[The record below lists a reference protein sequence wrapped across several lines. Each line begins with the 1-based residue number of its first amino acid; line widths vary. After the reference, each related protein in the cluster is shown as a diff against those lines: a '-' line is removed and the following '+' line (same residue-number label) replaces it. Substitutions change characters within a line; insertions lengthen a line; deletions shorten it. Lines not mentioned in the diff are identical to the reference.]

1 MKLRL
6 LFSILLFSVIS
17 FAQNGTVSGVILDKE
32 MNNEPLPFAN
42 VMIKGSPQGTTTDE
56 NGKYSLALKPG
67 NYTIIFGYLGY
78 ENKEIAFSLKANEKK
93 IINHTL
99 EASGVQLKD
108 IEIIQVVSKEKESAL
123 LQEQLKAVEIKQSI
137 GAQEMSRKGISN
149 VETGLT
155 KVTGITKVESRGL
168 FIRGLEDRYNNLL
181 INNLAVPS
189 NSPFKK
195 IIPLDLF
202 PTDIVGYMDI
212 FKTFNPNIYGDFAG
226 ATIDINTTEPT
237 ESFTKISYGVGYV
250 SNNNMRDFLI
260 SSDADNT
267 KSFFGFGGQE
277 RELPSGFGKT
287 PNGQINNDFES
298 TWNVNKTSSPLNT
311 SFGFTHANKFDV
323 GNKPYRMYYFISANF
338 DNKYQFREGIQRT
351 FQTGQGIYD
360 NNFTTS
366 QYKFGTQASALF
378 SLNFKSDRL
387 KITTNSLFIKATQSE
402 IQDQFGYTRN
412 NVQNPNEI
420 IRLNQY
426 DESNYFANQIQ
437 SEYKITKD
445 GKHLLKGGLSYTRTK
460 FNQPDRKF
468 INGTKVN
475 QEDIEVRF
483 GSNNLIRQFLDVE
496 NNFHM
501 SGLMEYNYKFGKNE
515 DKINKIAL
523 GYNGYAEYMKTSYRF
538 IAGLPNNANLPASIV
553 NLNNIDSFIQNA
565 IENNNISFREETG
578 GEYKTKIFNRVDG
591 FYGNITYNITP
602 KLELNAGI
610 RAENTIRDLK
620 YRTISDP
627 IGSEYRKIETNQLDI
642 LPSLNLKYT
651 ASENKNIRLAASRTI
666 TRPVLFESL
675 PITYINADGT
685 SEKGNALLVN
695 STNNNLDLKFEIFP
709 TKDELFAITAFG
721 KYIENPIERS
731 FDNFGGGSGQ
741 QVSYYNNKS
750 ATLFGLE
757 FESIIQLSRLNENL
771 KGASFGFN
779 TSVMH
784 TEATAEKDRSSQNG
798 TYFDTFDKR
807 QLQGASNW
815 LVNADLKYEFKFSE
829 KWKNTTTLVYGV
841 YGERIYA
848 VGIAGLDHVYEKPFH
863 KLDFIWSQNINKK
876 WDVKMSVDNIL
887 NPYYERVMGDESL
900 IPVTENSLTVQS
912 FKRGTGFSL
921 GASYKF

>member
-1 MKLRL
+1 MKLRYL
-6 LFSILLFSVIS
+6 LLSLFFSVAM
-17 FAQNGTVSGVILDKE
+17 FAQNGTVTGTILDKE
-32 MNNEPLPFAN
+32 FNNEPLPFAN
-42 VMIKGSPQGTTTDE
+42 IVIKGTKQGTSTDE
-56 NGKYSLALKPG
+56 NGKYSISLKPG
-67 NYTIIFGYLGY
+67 NYTIVIGYLGY
-78 ENKEIAFSLKANEKK
+78 ETKEIPFTIKANEKK
-93 IINHTL
+93 VINHTL
-99 EASGVQLKD
+99 EASGVQLQD
-108 IEIIQVVSKEKESAL
+108 IEIVQTVSKEKESAL

-212 FKTFNPNIYGDFAG
+212 FKTFNPNVYGDFAG
-226 ATIDINTTEPT
+226 ATIDINTTQPT

-260 SSDADNT
+260 SPDADNT

-277 RELPSGFGKT
+277 RELPSGFGST
-287 PNGQINNDFES
+287 PNGQIDNNFES
-298 TWNVNKTSSPLNT
+298 TWNVKKIGAPLNT
-311 SFGFTHANKFDV
+311 SFGVTHANKFDV

-338 DNKYQFREGIQRT
+338 DNKYQFREGIERI
-351 FQTGQGIYD
+351 FQNGQGIYQND
-360 NNFTTS
+360 LRKS

-387 KITTNSLFIKATQSE
+387 KITTNSLFIKATE
-402 IQDQFGYTRN
+402 NLIQDQKGFTGGF
-412 NVQNPNEI
+412 VQNNEL

-437 SEYKITKD
+437 SEYKLTKN
-445 GKHLLKGGLSYTRTK
+445 GKHLVKGGLSYTRTK

-468 INGTKVN
+468 INGTIVN
-475 QEDIEVRF
+475 EEEIEVRF
-483 GSNNLIRQFLDVE
+483 GSNNLIRQFLEVE

-515 DKINKIAL
+515 DKQNKIAL
-523 GYNGYAEYMKTSYRF
+523 GYNGFAEYMKTSYRF
-538 IAGLPNNANLPASIV
+538 IAGLPNDASLPASTVTI
-553 NLNNIDSFIQNA
+553 NNIDTFIQTA
-565 IENNNISFREETG
+565 IANNDISFREETG
-578 GEYKTKIFNRVDG
+578 GEYKTKIFSRVDG

-602 KLELNAGI
+602 KLELNAGV

-620 YRTISDP
+620 YRKIIDP
-627 IGSEYRKIETNQLDI
+627 IGSAYRKIETNVLDI
-642 LPSLNLKYT
+642 LPSLNLKY
-651 ASENKNIRLAASRTI
+651 AVSENKNIRFAASRTI

-675 PITYINADGT
+675 PLTYINADGT
-685 SEKGNALLVN
+685 SERGNELLVN
-695 STNNNLDLKFEIFP
+695 STNNNVDLKFEVFP
-709 TKDELFAITAFG
+709 TKDELFAVTAFG

-731 FDNFGGGSGQ
+731 FDNASSSQ
-741 QVSYYNNKS
+741 QVAYYNNKS
-750 ATLFGLE
+750 ATLFGVE
-757 FESIIQLSRLNENL
+757 FEALIQLSRINDNF
-771 KGASFGFN
+771 KGVSFGFN
-779 TSVMH
+779 TSLMH
-784 TEATAEKDRSSQNG
+784 TEATSEKNREG
-798 TYFDTFDKR
+798 GAYFDTFDKR

-815 LVNADLKYEFKFSE
+815 LVNADLKYDFKFSE
-829 KWKNTTTLVYGV
+829 KWTNTATFVYGV

-848 VGIAGLDHVYEKPFH
+848 VGIGGLDHVYEKPFH
-863 KLDFIWSQNINKK
+863 KLDFIWSQNINKA
-876 WDVKMSVDNIL
+876 WDVKLSIDNIL
-887 NPYYERVMGDESL
+887 NPYYERVLGDESL
-900 IPVTENSLTVQS
+900 IPVTENSLTVQN

>member
-1 MKLRL
+1 MKLRFL
-6 LFSILLFSVIS
+6 LLSLFFAATM
-17 FAQNGTVSGVILDKE
+17 FAQNGTVTGTILDKE
-32 MNNEPLPFAN
+32 FNNEPLPFAN
-42 VMIKGSPQGTTTDE
+42 IVIKGTKQGTSTDE
-56 NGKYSLALKPG
+56 NGKYSISLKPG
-67 NYTIIFGYLGY
+67 NYTLVIGYLGY
-78 ENKEIAFSLKANEKK
+78 ETKEIPFTIKANEKK
-93 IINHTL
+93 VINHTL
-99 EASGVQLKD
+99 EASGVQLAD

-123 LQEQLKAVEIKQSI
+123 LQEQQKAVEIKQSI

-212 FKTFNPNIYGDFAG
+212 FKTFNPNVYGDFAG
-226 ATIDINTTEPT
+226 ATIDINTTQPT

-260 SSDADNT
+260 SPDADNT

-277 RELPSGFGKT
+277 RELPSGFGST
-287 PNGQINNDFES
+287 PNGQIDNNFES
-298 TWNVNKTSSPLNT
+298 TWNVKKIGAPLNT
-311 SFGFTHANKFDV
+311 SFGVTHANKFDV

-338 DNKYQFREGIQRT
+338 DNKYQFREGIDRI
-351 FQTGQGIYD
+351 FQNGQGIYQND
-360 NNFTTS
+360 LRKS

-387 KITTNSLFIKATQSE
+387 KITTNSLFIKATE
-402 IQDQFGYTRN
+402 NLIQDQRGFTGGL
-412 NVQNPNEI
+412 VQNNEL

-437 SEYKITKD
+437 SEYKLTKN
-445 GKHLLKGGLSYTRTK
+445 GKHFVKGGLSYTKTK

-468 INGTKVN
+468 INGTIVN
-475 QEDIEVRF
+475 EEEIEVRF
-483 GSNNLIRQFLDVE
+483 GSNNFIRQYLDVE

-515 DKINKIAL
+515 DKQNKIAL
-523 GYNGYAEYMKTSYRF
+523 GYNGYAEYIKTSYRF
-538 IAGLPNNANLPASIV
+538 IAGLPNDASLPASIV
-553 NLNNIDSFIQNA
+553 NVNNIDSFVQNA
-565 IENNNISFREETG
+565 VANNEISFREETG
-578 GEYKTKIFNRVDG
+578 GEYKTKIFSRVDG

-602 KLELNAGI
+602 KLELNAGV

-620 YRTISDP
+620 YREISDP
-627 IGSEYRKIETNQLDI
+627 IGSSYKKNETNQLDI
-642 LPSLNLKYT
+642 LPSLNLKY
-651 ASENKNIRLAASRTI
+651 AISETKNIRFAASRTI

-685 SEKGNALLVN
+685 SERGNQFLEN
-695 STNNNLDLKFEIFP
+695 STNNNVDLKFEIFP
-709 TKDELFAITAFG
+709 TKDELFAVTAFG
-721 KYIENPIERS
+721 KYVENPIERT
-731 FDNFGGGSGQ
+731 FDNASSSQ
-741 QVSYYNNKS
+741 QVAYFNNKS

-757 FESIIQLSRLNENL
+757 FETIIQLSRLNDNL

-779 TSVMH
+779 TSIMH
-784 TEATAEKDRSSQNG
+784 TEAIAETDRGNTG
-798 TYFDTFDKR
+798 AYFDTFEKR

-815 LVNADLKYEFKFSE
+815 LVNADLKYDFKFSE
-829 KWKNTTTLVYGV
+829 KWTNTATFVYGV

-848 VGIAGLDHVYEKPFH
+848 VGTAGLDHVYEKPFH
-863 KLDFIWSQNINKK
+863 KLDFIWSQNINKA
-876 WDVKMSVDNIL
+876 WDVKLSIDNIL
-887 NPYYERVMGDESL
+887 NPYYERALGDDSQ

>member
-6 LFSILLFSVIS
+6 LFALLFSTFA
-17 FAQNGTVSGVILDKE
+17 FAQTATLTGVILDKE
-32 MNNEPLPFAN
+32 MFNDPLPFAN
-42 VMIKGSPQGTTTDE
+42 VMIKGTKIGTTTNE
-56 NGKYSLALKPG
+56 NGKYVLTLKPG
-67 NYTIIFGYLGY
+67 SYTLLIGYLGY
-78 ENKEIAFSLKANEKK
+78 DTKEIPFTLKANEKK
-93 IINHTL
+93 VINYSL
-99 EASGVQLKD
+99 ESNGIQLD
-108 IEIIQVVSKEKESAL
+108 DVVITHIVSKEKESAL

-137 GAQEMSRKGISN
+137 GAQELSRKGISN
-149 VETGLT
+149 VESGLT

-195 IIPLDLF
+195 IISLELF
-202 PTDIVGYMDI
+202 PTDIVGFMDV
-212 FKTFNPNIYGDFAG
+212 FKTFNPNLYGDFAG
-226 ATIDINTTEPT
+226 ATIDINTTQPT
-237 ESFTKISYGVGYV
+237 ESYTKINYGVGYV
-250 SNNNMRDFLI
+250 SNNNMHDFLI
-260 SSDADNT
+260 SADADNT

-277 RELPSGFGKT
+277 RELPSGFGST
-287 PNGQINNDFES
+287 PNGQIDNNFES
-298 TWNVNKTSSPLNT
+298 TWNVKKIGAPLNT
-311 SFGFTHANKFDV
+311 SYGVTHANKFDV

-338 DNKYQFREGIQRT
+338 DNKYQFREGIERT
-351 FQTGQGIYD
+351 FQTGQGVYD
-360 NNFTTS
+360 NNFKKS

-387 KITTNSLFIKATQSE
+387 KITTNSLFIKATENQ
-402 IQDQFGYTRN
+402 IQDQLGYTRN
-412 NVQNPNEI
+412 STQNPNEI

-445 GKHLLKGGLSYTRTK
+445 GKHLVKGGLSYTRTK

-475 QEDIEVRF
+475 EDDIEVRF
-483 GSNNLIRQFLDVE
+483 GSNNFIRQYLDVE

-515 DKINKIAL
+515 DKQNKIAL

-538 IAGLPNNANLPASIV
+538 ISGNPNNSSLPASIV
-553 NLNNIDSFIQNA
+553 NLNNIDSFVQDA
-565 IENNNISFREETG
+565 VANNYISFKEETS
-578 GEYKTKIFNRVDG
+578 GEYKTKILSRVDG
-591 FYGNITYNITP
+591 FYGNITYNVTP
-602 KLELNAGI
+602 KLELNAGV

-620 YRTISDP
+620 YREFGKP
-627 IGSEYRKIETNQLDI
+627 IGSVYDKIETNKLDI
-642 LPSLNLKYT
+642 LPSLNLKY
-651 ASENKNIRLAASRTI
+651 AISDNKNIRFAASRTI

-685 SEKGNALLVN
+685 SERGNKKLTN
-695 STNNNLDLKFEIFP
+695 STNTNVDLKFEVFP
-709 TKDELFAITAFG
+709 TKDELFAVTAFG
-721 KYIENPIERS
+721 KHIENPIERS

-741 QVSYYNNKS
+741 QVAYYNNKT

-757 FESIIQLSRLNENL
+757 LEAIVQLSRLSDNL
-771 KGASFGFN
+771 KGVSFGFN
-779 TSVMH
+779 TSLMH
-784 TEATAEKDRSSQNG
+784 TEAISQKDRTSQDG

-815 LVNADLKYEFKFSE
+815 LVNADLKYDFKFSE
-829 KWKNTTTLVYGV
+829 KWTNTATFVYGV

-863 KLDFIWSQNINKK
+863 KLDFIWSQNINKA
-876 WDVKMSVDNIL
+876 WDVKLSIDNIL
-887 NPYYERVMGDESL
+887 NPYYERVLGDESL

>member
-1 MKLRL
+1 M
-6 LFSILLFSVIS
+6 
-17 FAQNGTVSGVILDKE
+17 FAQNGTVTGTILDKE
-32 MNNEPLPFAN
+32 FNNEPLPFAN
-42 VMIKGSPQGTTTDE
+42 IIIKGTKQGTSTDE
-56 NGKYSLALKPG
+56 NGKYSITLKPG
-67 NYTIIFGYLGY
+67 NYTLVIGYLGY
-78 ENKEIAFSLKANEKK
+78 ETKEIPFTLKANEKK
-93 IINHTL
+93 VINHTL
-99 EASGVQLKD
+99 EANGVQLQD
-108 IEIIQVVSKEKESAL
+108 VEIIQVVSKEKESAL

-212 FKTFNPNIYGDFAG
+212 FKTFNPNVYGDFAG
-226 ATIDINTTEPT
+226 ATIDINTTQPT

-250 SNNNMRDFLI
+250 SNNNMRDFLL
-260 SSDADNT
+260 SADADNT

-277 RELPSGFGKT
+277 RELPSGFGAT

-298 TWNVNKTSSPLNT
+298 TWNVNKISAPLNT
-311 SFGFTHANKFDV
+311 SFGVTHANKFDV
-323 GNKPYRMYYFISANF
+323 GNKAYKMYYFISANF
-338 DNKYQFREGIQRT
+338 DNKYQYREGIDRI
-351 FQTGQGIYD
+351 FQNGQGIYQND
-360 NNFTTS
+360 LRKS

-387 KITTNSLFIKATQSE
+387 KITTNSLFLKATE
-402 IQDQFGYTRN
+402 NLIQDQRGFTGGL
-412 NVQNPNEI
+412 VQNNEL

-437 SEYKITKD
+437 SEYKLSKD
-445 GKHLLKGGLSYTRTK
+445 GKHSLKSGLSYTRTK

-468 INGTKVN
+468 INGTIVN
-475 QEDIEVRF
+475 ENEIEVRF
-483 GSNNLIRQFLDVE
+483 GSNNFIRQYLDVE

-501 SGLMEYNYKFGKNE
+501 SGLIEYNYKFGKNE
-515 DKINKIAL
+515 DKQNKIAV

-538 IAGLPNNANLPASIV
+538 IAGLPNNASLPASIV
-553 NLNNIDSFIQNA
+553 NVNNIDLFVQNA
-565 IENNNISFREETG
+565 VANNDISFREETG
-578 GEYKTKIFNRVDG
+578 GEYKTKILNRVDG
-591 FYGNITYNITP
+591 FYGNITYNLTS
-602 KLELNAGI
+602 KLELNAGL
-610 RAENTIRDLK
+610 RAENTFRDLK
-620 YRTISDP
+620 YRKIIDP
-627 IGSEYRKIETNQLDI
+627 IGSPYRKIETNQLDI
-642 LPSLNLKYT
+642 LPSLNLKYVVNET
-651 ASENKNIRLAASRTI
+651 KNIRFAASRTI

-685 SEKGNALLVN
+685 SERGNELLVN
-695 STNNNLDLKFEIFP
+695 STNNNVDLKFEVFP
-709 TKDELFAITAFG
+709 TKDEIFAVTAFG

-731 FDNFGGGSGQ
+731 FDNASSSQ
-741 QVSYYNNKS
+741 QVAYYNNKS
-750 ATLFGLE
+750 ATLLGLE
-757 FESIIQLSRLNENL
+757 FETIIQLSRLNDNL

-779 TSVMH
+779 TSIMH
-784 TEATAEKDRSSQNG
+784 TEATAEKNREG
-798 TYFDTFDKR
+798 GAYFDTFEKR

-815 LVNADLKYEFKFSE
+815 LVNADLKYDFKFSE
-829 KWKNTTTLVYGV
+829 KWTNTATLVYGV

-863 KLDFIWSQNINKK
+863 KLDFIWSQNINKA
-876 WDVKMSVDNIL
+876 WDVKLSIDNIL
-887 NPYYERVMGDESL
+887 NPYYERMLGDESQ

-912 FKRGTGFSL
+912 YKRGTGFSL

>member
-1 MKLRL
+1 MKLRFLLLSL
-6 LFSILLFSVIS
+6 LFSA
-17 FAQNGTVSGVILDKE
+17 FAIAQTATVSGVILDKE

-42 VMIKGSPQGTTTDE
+42 IMIKGTKTGTTTDE
-56 NGKYSLALKPG
+56 NGKYTLKLKPG
-67 NYTIIFGYLGY
+67 NYTLVIGFLGY
-78 ENKEIAFSLKANEKK
+78 DTKEIPFTVKANEKK
-93 IINHTL
+93 IINYTL
-99 EASGVQLKD
+99 ESNGVMLD
-108 IEIIQVVSKEKESAL
+108 DVVVIQTVSKEKESAL
-123 LQEQLKAVEIKQSI
+123 LQEQQKAVEIKQSI

-202 PTDIVGYMDI
+202 PTDIVGYMDV
-212 FKTFNPNIYGDFAG
+212 FKTFNPNLYGDFAG
-226 ATIDINTTEPT
+226 ATIDINTTQPT
-237 ESFTKISYGVGYV
+237 ESYTKINYGVGYV
-250 SNNNMRDFLI
+250 TNNNMRDFLI

-277 RELPSGFGKT
+277 REIPSGFGTT

-298 TWNVNKTSSPLNT
+298 TWNVKKIGAPLNT
-311 SFGFTHANKFDV
+311 SFGVTHANKFDL
-323 GNKPYRMYYFISANF
+323 GKKPYKMYYFISANF
-338 DNKYQFREGIQRT
+338 DNKYQFREGIERT
-351 FQTGQGIYD
+351 FQSGNGIYD
-360 NNFTTS
+360 NNFKKS

-387 KITTNSLFIKATQSE
+387 KITTNSLFLKATENQ
-402 IQDQFGYTRN
+402 IQDQLGYTRN

-426 DESNYFANQIQ
+426 DESNYFANQIL
-437 SEYKITKD
+437 SEYKLTKS

-475 QEDIEVRF
+475 EDDIEVRF

-501 SGLMEYNYKFGKNE
+501 SGLLEYNYKFGKNE
-515 DKINKIAL
+515 DNQNKIAL

-538 IAGLPNNANLPASIV
+538 IAGLPNNASLPASIV
-553 NLNNIDSFIQNA
+553 NLNNIDSFIQTA
-565 IENNNISFREETG
+565 VANNEISFREETG
-578 GEYKTKIFNRVDG
+578 GEYKTKIFSRVDG
-591 FYGNITYNITP
+591 FYGNITYNITS
-602 KLELNAGI
+602 KLELNGGV

-620 YRTISDP
+620 YRSISDP
-627 IGSEYRKIETNQLDI
+627 IGSTYRKIETNTLDI
-642 LPSLNLKYT
+642 LPSLNLKY
-651 ASENKNIRLAASRTI
+651 AVSDNKNIRFAASRTI

-685 SEKGNALLVN
+685 SEKGNALLIN
-695 STNNNLDLKFEIFP
+695 STNNNVDLKFEFFP
-709 TKDELFAITAFG
+709 TKDELFAVTAFG

-731 FDNFGGGSGQ
+731 FDNNGGGAGRQ
-741 QVSYYNNKS
+741 ISYYNNKS
-750 ATLFGLE
+750 ATLFGVE
-757 FESIIQLSRLNENL
+757 FESIIQLSRINDNL

-779 TSVMH
+779 TSLMH
-784 TEATAEKDRSSQNG
+784 TEATAEKNREG
-798 TYFDTFDKR
+798 GAYFDTFDKR

-815 LVNADLKYEFKFSE
+815 LVNADLKYDFKFSK
-829 KWKNTTTLVYGV
+829 KWTNTATFVYGV

-848 VGIAGLDHVYEKPFH
+848 VGTAGLDNEYEKPFH
-863 KLDFIWSQNINKK
+863 KLDFIWSQNINKA
-876 WDVKMSVDNIL
+876 WDVKLSIDNIL
-887 NPYYERVMGDESL
+887 NPNYERAMGEDSL
-900 IPVTENSLTVQS
+900 IPVTESSLTVQS
-912 FKRGTGFSL
+912 YKRGTGFSL